1 MKTITEIAIQME
13 QLRDIVVVLNSRYFE
28 ESLSNATSERAFIDS
43 HALIG
48 NILTHVETQL
58 TEHVKRLNQA
68 AEEITQTKPTGV

>member
-1 MKTITEIAIQME
+1 MKTITEIGIQLE
-13 QLRDIVVVLNSRYFE
+13 QLRDILTILNSRYFE
-28 ESLSNATSERAFIDS
+28 ESLSSTTSERAFIDS

-68 AEEITQTKPTGV
+68 AEESTQTK